1 MDKSAGR
8 QLHSNP
14 VVWQFFAG
22 LIGSPNF
29 AKLAASGWLP
39 SLNLGMPG
47 CLRLVLI
54 GLVSMRMTSM
64 DVRHRF
70 AIPDLRFPIYEC
82 EQGCQSMTALKAE

>member
-1 MDKSAGR
+1 MAIPSSGE
-8 QLHSNP
+8 
-14 VVWQFFAG
+14 FFAG

-29 AKLAASGWLP
+29 AKLAASGWMP
-39 SLNLGMPG
+39 GLNPGMPG

-70 AIPDLRFPIYEC
+70 AFPDLRFPIYEC
-82 EQGCQSMTALKAE
+82 EQGCRSMTALKAE